1 MKLLL
6 NGTTRD
12 FPALDSQ
19 STITTLVAQLELAH
33 DRVAVEHNGAIAPR
47 ETWPTTHLSENDK
60 LEVVNFVGGGT

>member
-6 NGTTRD
+6 NGNTRD

-19 STITTLVAQLELAH
+19 ATISELVAELQLAQ

-47 ETWPTTHLSENDK
+47 ETWPTTHLVENDK
-60 LEVVNFVGGGT
+60 LEVVHFVGGGQ

>member
-19 STITTLVAQLELAH
+19 ATIAALVTQLELTH
-33 DRVAVEHNGAIAPR
+33 DRVAVEHNGAIALR
-47 ETWPTTHLSENDK
+47 ETWATTHITENDK
-60 LEVVNFVGGGT
+60 LEVVHFVGGG